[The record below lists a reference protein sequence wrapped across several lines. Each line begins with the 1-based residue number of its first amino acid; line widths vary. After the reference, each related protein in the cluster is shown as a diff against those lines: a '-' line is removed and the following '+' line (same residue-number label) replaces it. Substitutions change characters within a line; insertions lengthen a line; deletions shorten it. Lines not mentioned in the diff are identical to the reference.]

1 MRLSTRK
8 KRFRLISIG
17 ETGDLAVEAVHDTLH
32 HNLAEVEAKA
42 LISFVTLKEMARNR
56 VRDI

>member
-1 MRLSTRK
+1 MPLSTRK
-8 KRFRLISIG
+8 KRLRLISFG
-17 ETGDLAVEAVHDTLH
+17 ETGDLAVEAVLDTLH